1 VLKNPIICAFD
12 TKDITKAKDLATEL
26 EPYIGAVKLGL
37 EFFTAH
43 GTEGLSRIAD
53 CGLPIFLDLKFHDIP
68 NTVREAVT
76 AATIPGVSILTIHTS
91 GGSSM
96 MRAAAEAA
104 AEAADKQNIAKPII
118 AGVTVLTSMD
128 QADLEE
134 LGITDNLENH
144 VNRLALLAKNSN
156 LDGIVCSSHEL
167 KKVKALCG
175 KNFITIVP
183 GIRTETS
190 DSHDQKRVTTPLQAI
205 ENGADFLVI
214 GRPITQSKS
223 PKDAART
230 IAASIANIS

>member
-156 LDGIVCSSHEL
+156 LDGIVCSS
-167 KKVKALCG
+167 
-175 KNFITIVP
+175 
-183 GIRTETS
+183 S
-190 DSHDQKRVTTPLQAI
+190 SW
-205 ENGADFLVI
+205 FL
-214 GRPITQSKS
+214 TKL
-223 PKDAART
+223 
-230 IAASIANIS
+230 